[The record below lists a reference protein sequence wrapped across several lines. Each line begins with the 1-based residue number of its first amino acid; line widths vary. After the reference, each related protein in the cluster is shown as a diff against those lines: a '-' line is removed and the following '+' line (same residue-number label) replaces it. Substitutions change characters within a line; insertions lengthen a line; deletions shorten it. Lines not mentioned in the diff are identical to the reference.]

1 MGNID
6 TFSAFLQMPR
16 VVLRKF
22 FQRYHPDTNVL
33 SVSVAMQNHRRHHI
47 FRRVLKPDKPEG
59 AFKREIF
66 DFFHTFE

>member
-33 SVSVAMQNHRRHHI
+33 SLSVAMQNHRRHHI
-47 FRRVLKPDKPEG
+47 FTRVLKPDKPEG
-59 AFKREIF
+59 AFQKRNL
-66 DFFHTFE
+66 